1 MTCRSVQAQLSAYLD
16 RELSGDEMLTIRTHL
31 SDCSTCREEM
41 EELRMLKRM
50 LCSAPA
56 PEPPA
61 DLADRL
67 CAAVLSQD
75 RARLLRDEEKPREER
90 STFRVAFLTFGG
102 VAFASMALTFLLF
115 NNVRPEE
122 PNRGRPT
129 AQNTRDLSVD
139 VQRDQMYSI
148 GMDAT
153 GGVPMFTSA
162 QDVRP

>member
-16 RELSGDEMLTIRTHL
+16 RELSGDEMLAVRSHL
-31 SDCSTCREEM
+31 HDCPACREEVD
-41 EELRMLKRM
+41 ELRMLKRM
-50 LCSAPA
+50 LGSAPA

-61 DLADRL
+61 DFADRL

-75 RARLLRDEEKPREER
+75 RARILRDEEKPREER
-90 STFRVAFLTFGG
+90 STARVAFLTFGG
-102 VAFASMALTFLLF
+102 VAFASMALTFLLV

-122 PNRGRPT
+122 SHHGRPT
-129 AQNTRDLSVD
+129 AQNTRDLSFD
-139 VQRDQMYSI
+139 VQRDQMYSV

-153 GGVPMFTSA
+153 GGVPAFTSA